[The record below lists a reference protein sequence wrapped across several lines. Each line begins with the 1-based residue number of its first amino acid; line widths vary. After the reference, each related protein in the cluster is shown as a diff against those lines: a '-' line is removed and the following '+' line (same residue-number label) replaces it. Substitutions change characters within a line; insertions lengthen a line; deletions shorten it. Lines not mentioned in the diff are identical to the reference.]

1 MPERKTKMN
10 YVKSKKGGRLFSLFM
25 VLAMVLTSVP
35 AALLASADEVY
46 ADTITVKLNVDDK
59 EYIYGGSG
67 VSHYFTATVNG
78 KTRPAYCLQPH
89 LVAPDSG
96 NRKAAE
102 IADSNRV
109 SQTMYYCY
117 GYPGQ
122 KKFASWLKNNGYGD
136 HASGMNF
143 YTPYASK
150 GGSRM
155 RATYMLRL

>member
-1 MPERKTKMN
+1 MN

-78 KTRPAYCLQPH
+78 KRGRRTACSPIWLLRIPETEKQP
-89 LVAPDSG
+89 
-96 NRKAAE
+96 R
-102 IADSNRV
+102 
-109 SQTMYYCY
+109 
-117 GYPGQ
+117 
-122 KKFASWLKNNGYGD
+122 
-136 HASGMNF
+136 
-143 YTPYASK
+143 
-150 GGSRM
+150 
-155 RATYMLRL
+155 